1 VPGAHRK
8 KAPGKHRKPHPLS
21 ITWRTTGGVVVGAA
35 VLGTAAATAQAS
47 VLPFGSAQA
56 RSAAAA
62 DLAPGPAAPG
72 APSRRTPA
80 GRPGTAGSKAPK
92 KARSERPSAE
102 PSGGSSR
109 KSSGKAAGKPRPT
122 AAQAIRL
129 ARSQVGVEED
139 GAGETKFQE
148 WYMSTS
154 RARET
159 LARDGGSLDG
169 YSDANWCDMFV
180 SWVGEQ
186 IGFGDQVGSDAWTV
200 AHARWFQERG
210 RWGTEP
216 KPGAIVFYAWDG
228 GKSFD
233 DIQHVG
239 VVVKEVDDGT
249 IEAVEG
255 NTDNAVRVKERSTD
269 DVVGYG
275 YPDYRS

>member
-1 VPGAHRK
+1 MPRAHRK
-8 KAPGKHRKPHPLS
+8 KSHGKHRRPRSLAV
-21 ITWRTTGGVVVGAA
+21 TWRTTGGVVVGAA

-47 VLPFGSAQA
+47 VLPFGPAPV

-62 DLAPGPAAPG
+62 DLAPGLTAPG
-72 APSRRTPA
+72 APSSRPSGHKPA
-80 GRPGTAGSKAPK
+80 SAAPKAPK
-92 KARSERPSAE
+92 RERSARPSPRATGE
-102 PSGGSSR
+102 PSGEAAA
-109 KSSGKAAGKPRPT
+109 KSRPT

-129 ARSQVGVEED
+129 ARSQVGIEED

-186 IGFGDQVGSDAWTV
+186 IGFGDQIGSDAWTI
-200 AHARWFQERG
+200 AHARWFAEHG

-216 KPGAIVFYAWDG
+216 RPGAIVFYAWDG

-239 VVVKEVDDGT
+239 MVVEEIDDGT

-255 NTDNAVRVKERSTD
+255 NTDNAVRVKERSKD
-269 DVVGYG
+269 SVVGYG

>member
-1 VPGAHRK
+1 MPRAHRK

-47 VLPFGSAQA
+47 VLPFGSAPV

-62 DLAPGPAAPG
+62 DLAPGLAAHG
-72 APSRRTPA
+72 DPSRRKSEGEPRIRA
-80 GRPGTAGSKAPK
+80 SKTPK
-92 KARSERPSAE
+92 KTRPERPSAV
-102 PSGGSSR
+102 
-109 KSSGKAAGKPRPT
+109 SSGRPSARAAGKSRPT

-139 GAGETKFQE
+139 GGGETKFQE

-200 AHARWFQERG
+200 AHARWFQEHG

-216 KPGAIVFYAWDG
+216 RPGAIVFYAWDG

-233 DIQHVG
+233 DIRHVG
-239 VVVKEVDDGT
+239 LVVEEIDDGT